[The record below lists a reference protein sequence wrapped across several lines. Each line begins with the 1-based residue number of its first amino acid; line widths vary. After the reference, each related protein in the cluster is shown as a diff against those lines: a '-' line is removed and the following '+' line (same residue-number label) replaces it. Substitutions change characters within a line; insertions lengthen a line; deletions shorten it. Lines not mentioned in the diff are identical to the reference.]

1 MEAQIKHQSINSD
14 KISELLLTNFSTL
27 MSQFYEMQSLFLSK
41 RYKLHQ
47 SLESS
52 CILTNLIKT
61 THLKIMRQREKNL
74 DHDISLNNFFNNL
87 HNVQNDPSLYDK
99 SETKIIT
106 IVNSTGVPKETVRR
120 KLKILEKENFI
131 KISKNKEYF
140 WNIDEANK
148 DKFMKITK
156 SDISEIAKFV
166 AVVSKF
172 LNMPLEQKEIEKEIE
187 KQFSFYF
194 YHFLNCQLN
203 WMCMWRNKIKDIDL
217 VLIALQAL
225 IPTLQF
231 ADKNIKIQGLE
242 NTYKYIGHTSELIK
256 LKMISVSAASIS
268 EITGIPRATCIRKL
282 EKLVLLGV
290 LIREEK
296 SKRYYINRQV
306 SARTKNIMTKENIDF
321 TIRNYSNYISIMINA
336 ITRNLAYN

>member
-120 KLKILEKENFI
+120 
-131 KISKNKEYF
+131 
-140 WNIDEANK
+140 
-148 DKFMKITK
+148 
-156 SDISEIAKFV
+156 
-166 AVVSKF
+166 
-172 LNMPLEQKEIEKEIE
+172 
-187 KQFSFYF
+187 
-194 YHFLNCQLN
+194 
-203 WMCMWRNKIKDIDL
+203 
-217 VLIALQAL
+217 
-225 IPTLQF
+225 
-231 ADKNIKIQGLE
+231 
-242 NTYKYIGHTSELIK
+242 
-256 LKMISVSAASIS
+256 
-268 EITGIPRATCIRKL
+268 
-282 EKLVLLGV
+282 
-290 LIREEK
+290 
-296 SKRYYINRQV
+296 
-306 SARTKNIMTKENIDF
+306 
-321 TIRNYSNYISIMINA
+321 
-336 ITRNLAYN
+336 

>member
-1 MEAQIKHQSINSD
+1 MEAQIKPQSINAD
-14 KISELLLTNFSTL
+14 KVSELLLTNFSTL

-99 SETKIIT
+99 SSTKIIT

-131 KISKNKEYF
+131 KINKHKEYF
-140 WNIDEANK
+140 WNIDETNK
-148 DKFMKITK
+148 DNFMKITK
-156 SDISEIAKFV
+156 SDICEIAKFV
-166 AVVSKF
+166 AIVSKF
-172 LNMPLEQKEIEKEIE
+172 LNTPLKQKEIEKEIE

-231 ADKNIKIQGLE
+231 TDKNIKLQGLE
-242 NTYKYIGHTSELIK
+242 NTYKYIGHTSDLTK